1 MERKHR
7 LDARVKTV
15 NSKLTSGREGKNEK
29 KMTYLKYLILI
40 FFIKIIFS
48 WLYKFLPFLK
58 GDLKILCVNKLLSNI
73 NGLYFPKF

>member
-29 KMTYLKYLILI
+29 KMTETPIDFMKNLMMILEA
-40 FFIKIIFS
+40 
-48 WLYKFLPFLK
+48 
-58 GDLKILCVNKLLSNI
+58 
-73 NGLYFPKF
+73 